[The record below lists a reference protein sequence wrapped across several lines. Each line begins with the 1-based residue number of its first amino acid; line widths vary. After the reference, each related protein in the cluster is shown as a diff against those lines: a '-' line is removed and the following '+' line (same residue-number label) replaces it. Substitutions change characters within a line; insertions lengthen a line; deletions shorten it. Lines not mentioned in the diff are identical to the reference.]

1 MTETN
6 TLKPL
11 GSTAGL
17 DLRSVV
23 CETFPVTSSRYQ
35 QWAAVIK
42 GVSGVVVYAKYDC
55 SSKHHAASTIKG
67 VMANMKSNAAVTGA
81 PTTATTTGENE

>member
-1 MTETN
+1 MTET
-6 TLKPL
+6 TKLQPL

-23 CETFPVTSSRYQ
+23 CETFPVTSSRYP

-42 GVSGVVVYAKYDC
+42 DVSGAVVYAKYDC
-55 SSKHHAASTIKG
+55 ASKHHAASTING
-67 VMANMKSNAAVTGA
+67 VMASMKSNA
-81 PTTATTTGENE
+81 